1 MGRPLRCP
9 GCGYDTDSG
18 VDFTASR
25 RQTIEQT
32 YIVAGTHYDG
42 TVELAPVDFHVMVD
56 RTAARTTISC
66 GSCGYSWATRRP
78 IAVRDPL

>member
-25 RQTIEQT
+25 RQTGEQT
-32 YIVAGTHYDG
+32 YIVVDTAYDG
-42 TVELAPVDFHVMVD
+42 TVELAPVDFRIVD
-56 RTAARTTISC
+56 AAAAITISC